1 MYSLHFPCSAQDNV
15 KVIIIQGMPRMVP
28 HISWTIEPVWTI
40 LPVRNELQSTR
51 VALLKCRRQ
60 EQAVI
65 ALPHYHVLDTM
76 MNFPL

>member
-15 KVIIIQGMPRMVP
+15 KVIIIQGMPRMVT
-28 HISWTIEPVWTI
+28 HTSWTIAPVC
-40 LPVRNELQSTR
+40 NELQSTR

-60 EQAVI
+60 EQEVR